1 MGETGNPPESGKGEG
16 GRCRR
21 RRRRPRGVVV
31 ASWVSLRGFGRNR
44 LPASHEAVGEVE
56 ELEAL
61 DSIPIMEGKGR
72 HALTCHPDAR
82 RRRATLL
89 LRRGGGEVEDRD
101 DEAERL
107 LERTE

>member
-1 MGETGNPPESGKGEG
+1 M
-16 GRCRR
+16 
-21 RRRRPRGVVV
+21 V
-31 ASWVSLRGFGRNR
+31 ASWVSLRGFGRGR

-61 DSIPIMEGKGR
+61 DSIPIMEGKGKGKGR
-72 HALTCHPDAR
+72 HALTCHADA

>member
-1 MGETGNPPESGKGEG
+1 M
-16 GRCRR
+16 
-21 RRRRPRGVVV
+21 V
-31 ASWVSLRGFGRNR
+31 ASWVSLRGFGRGR

-61 DSIPIMEGKGR
+61 DSIPIMEGKGKGKGKGR
-72 HALTCHPDAR
+72 HALTCHADA

-89 LRRGGGEVEDRD
+89 LRRGGGEVEDGD
-101 DEAERL
+101 EEAERL